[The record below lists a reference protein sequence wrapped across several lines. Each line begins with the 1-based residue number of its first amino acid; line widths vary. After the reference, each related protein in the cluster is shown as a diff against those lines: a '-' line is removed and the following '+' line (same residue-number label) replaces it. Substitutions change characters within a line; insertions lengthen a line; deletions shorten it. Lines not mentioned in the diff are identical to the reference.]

1 MNNNQLMNQILQQ
14 MVATNAQQLQPKSPE
29 EIRKEKIQR
38 ALAAAGAAMTASTSP
53 DALQGI
59 SQGITSGVQ
68 AYHGAG
74 QQGMTPEEQQLHRM
88 KMLSNMLGAANTV
101 EDNRRAA
108 AAQIANQQN
117 QQRNFDLQTQKF
129 EHDQSQDA
137 LKNERE
143 KQESEIAAR
152 KAETQ
157 AQLDELKQSGN
168 RADRKLRGETLKSQK
183 YRDLGLSDAAI
194 MTKDQRAEAQAEY
207 DEYVKR
213 VDGIVDQ
220 GNTGKAKEAK
230 APPKYQEGQTA
241 TGPNGEKIVFR
252 DGRWVRM
259 VQ

>member
-14 MVATNAQQLQPKSPE
+14 MVAVNAQQMQPKSPE

-38 ALAAAGAAMTASTSP
+38 ALAAAGAAMTASQSP

-68 AYHGAG
+68 AYHGGG

-88 KMLSNMLGAANTV
+88 KMLSTMLGATNTV

-117 QQRNFDLQTQKF
+117 QQRNFDLQTQRF
-129 EHDQSQDA
+129 EHEQTQDA
-137 LKNERE
+137 LKTERE
-143 KQESEIAAR
+143 TQKSEIAAR

-168 RADRKLRGETLKSQK
+168 RADRRLRGETLKSQK
-183 YRDLGLSDAAI
+183 FRDLGLADAAF
-194 MTKDQRAEAQAEY
+194 MDEDTRADAQAEY
-207 DEYVKR
+207 DRYTKQ
-213 VDGIVDQ
+213 VDDIVNQ
-220 GNTGKAKEAK
+220 GNTGKRSATNR
-230 APPKYQEGQTA
+230 PPKYQEGQTA